1 MIITTIPRQT
11 QIWRDPRAI
20 ALLMAASLTTMAN
33 ATISPA
39 LPGLERLFADDPNA
53 AMLVR
58 LLVPAPSIS
67 VALFAPFAGLI
78 ADRYGRRR
86 MLLAGVV
93 LFVIA
98 GCAGLL
104 LPDLPT
110 IFASRLVLGIAVAL
124 IMTAQTAL
132 IGDYFTGDD
141 RSALSGLQISARNF
155 GGLAFISLAGWFAAI
170 SPRLPFV
177 IYGVAAVF
185 LPLMWKVITDERRT
199 TPAPH
204 ASPEDGSSDSSSWGL
219 VFALL
224 VLLQAVTN
232 MIFFVM
238 PTQLSFYFEAAGY
251 SSPVMTGS
259 ALGILMLSGG
269 SLALLYG
276 RVQRA
281 IGYVGVFALG
291 YGAMALGF
299 VVLALAA
306 TPLAWLVGASA
317 VGAGYALVSPS
328 FVTLALGLA
337 PPRRRGAA
345 GGVLTASVFI
355 GQFCSPL
362 VSTPLVAA
370 YGYEGLFYITSSLAA
385 AMAAAAVL
393 KVCAMGLPA
402 LKRGI
407 STMERRHPAKQ
418 GPAPG
423 PNSRE

>member
-1 MIITTIPRQT
+1 MTSTTIPRQT

-58 LLVPAPSIS
+58 LLVPAPSLS
-67 VALFAPFAGLI
+67 VAIFAPFAGLV
-78 ADRYGRRR
+78 ADRYGRRH
-86 MLLAGVV
+86 MLLAGVI
-93 LFVIA
+93 LFVVA
-98 GCAGLL
+98 GCAGLF

-110 IFASRLVLGIAVAL
+110 IFASRLVLGLAVAL

-132 IGDYFTGDD
+132 IGDYFTGDS

-155 GGLAFISLAGWFAAI
+155 GGLMFISLAGWSAAL

-177 IYGVAAVF
+177 IYGVAAAF
-185 LPLMWKVITDERRT
+185 LPLMWKTIKDTSRT
-199 TPAPH
+199 SSNS
-204 ASPEDGSSDSSSWGL
+204 SPKLDDRSLKPSSWAL
-219 VFALL
+219 AFTLL
-224 VLLQAVTN
+224 VVLQALTN
-232 MIFFVM
+232 MIFFVI
-238 PTQLSFYFEAAGY
+238 PTQLSFFFAAAGY

-281 IGYVGVFALG
+281 IGYGGIFALG
-291 YGAMALGF
+291 YGVMALGF
-299 VVLALAA
+299 ALLALAA
-306 TPLAWLVGASA
+306 TPLAWFAAAAA

-328 FVTLALGLA
+328 FVTLALRLA

-345 GGVLTASVFI
+345 GGILTASVFI

-362 VSTPLVAA
+362 LSTPLIAA
-370 YGYEGLFYITSSLAA
+370 YGYEELFQVTSSLAA
-385 AMAAAAVL
+385 AMAVAAVL
-393 KVCAMGLPA
+393 KACAMRLQA
-402 LKRGI
+402 VKRGI
-407 STMERRHPAKQ
+407 RSVEWRHTAEQ

-423 PNSRE
+423 QNCRE